1 MAYQADKNRYQ
12 EMNYKRCGRSGLK
25 LPAVS
30 LGLWHNFGSYDSYEN
45 SRKMCET
52 AFDLGIT
59 HFDLANNYGP
69 EYGSAERN
77 FGTILKALYVGIS
90 NYDGVQLKKAEQLL
104 TEMHCPFIINQ
115 NKYSIFDR
123 TIEKNGLK
131 ETAPKLGLGIIAFSP
146 LAQGLLTDKYL
157 HGIPQGSR
165 IQKNSPYLTAASL
178 TPEMLQKI
186 SALNDMAHERGESL
200 AQMALNWILKDDA
213 LTSVLIGASSP
224 AQIIENTTKIRRH
237 AFTEEELQKIDRI
250 VF

>member
-1 MAYQADKNRYQ
+1 M
-12 EMNYKRCGRSGLK
+12 
-25 LPAVS
+25 
-30 LGLWHNFGSYDSYEN
+30 
-45 SRKMCET
+45 
-52 AFDLGIT
+52 
-59 HFDLANNYGP
+59 
-69 EYGSAERN
+69 
-77 FGTILKALYVGIS
+77 
-90 NYDGVQLKKAEQLL
+90 
-104 TEMHCPFIINQ
+104 
-115 NKYSIFDR
+115 
-123 TIEKNGLK
+123 
-131 ETAPKLGLGIIAFSP
+131 
-146 LAQGLLTDKYL
+146 TDKYL